1 MPFPS
6 KFRPI
11 SRERTGS
18 ALVLVLIMTLSLAG
32 LAISAIYLSS
42 SAGLLSR
49 YYDKE
54 RDYRYAAEAA
64 LAMGKARLMAKDTGL
79 VLPEDTALKMVN
91 AGTLTDATGATIP
104 NIRVNVYG
112 AFTGDTVGRFGNFVT
127 LLASAYDS
135 GGTRHV
141 RRLDLAAESFS
152 RFAMFTNQFSSGLYY
167 GDGEFIRGRAHSNQR
182 WQSTGTTGPR
192 YFDTVTAVTTV
203 SGTATYDLGFRAGDP
218 VIPYP
223 TVAKLAVLP
232 TYATAGGLNFTP
244 VAVTSGGKTSGTWL
258 NFVPVNV
265 NNDSIAGQPNIQEE
279 EGLFRLFDLTTG
291 QDTTR
296 IRADMSG
303 SPVALTN
310 SVLQNQCGAGYW
322 INGRWQF
329 FPVSTFRAVWV
340 DSLIR
345 QNATTT
351 QGGATKLFASSAA
364 LAPLVAGTQAAV
376 AAILGQTNTGANPRC
391 YPAGDPHLMLAERFT
406 NSAGAYSAV
415 APTAADSV
423 PFGVVVT
430 VPSHAY
436 GGDDTTFTPWARD
449 CALITATQTG
459 RCQAAPADL
468 GHWRPWT
475 GTLIPAPPTAVRQ
488 ANERAYLWPMFKP
501 YNLNAKGVIY
511 SGGRIYMS
519 GVLRGNVTVYAMGQ
533 VVFIDDLKYDIDP
546 SSSAALCRN
555 FLGVIARDS
564 VMLADNAMNRPRTVA
579 AGINYLLSENQDF
592 FLHGVTMSLNGT
604 VGVEN
609 FAGTLA
615 TTTSAGVSAPIK
627 CPKTAPNYAT
637 SGGCVNQ
644 TGGVIEQTISATYT
658 GSANSGLR
666 ENRTVDPCQL
676 TNRKPP
682 FFPSTGRY
690 VDNKYYEIDPVNVD
704 TWAQVKNF
712 YARLRGRSA
721 P

>member
-1 MPFPS
+1 MKLPS
-6 KFRPI
+6 TFRRAT
-11 SRERTGS
+11 RERSGS

-42 SAGLLSR
+42 SANLLSR

-79 VLPEDTALKMVN
+79 RLPEDTALKMMDAVL
-91 AGTLTDATGATIP
+91 LTDATGATVP
-104 NIRVNVYG
+104 RIRVNLYG
-112 AFTGDTVGRFGNFVT
+112 AFTGDTVGRFGNFAT
-127 LLASAYDS
+127 LLATAFDS

-152 RFAMFTNQFSSGLYY
+152 KFAMFTNTWQGGLSY
-167 GDGEFIRGRAHSNQR
+167 GDGEFIRGRAHSNQS
-182 WQSTGTTGPR
+182 WASSGGTGPR

-203 SGTATYDLGFRAGDP
+203 SGTATYDFGFRAGDP

-223 TVAKLAVLP
+223 TVAKLAQLP

-244 VAVTSGGKTSGTWL
+244 VAATSGGNRSGTWM

-265 NNDSIAGQPNIQEE
+265 NNDSLAGQPNIQEE
-279 EGLFRLFDLTTG
+279 EGFFRLFDLTTG

-303 SPVALTN
+303 SPVALTDR
-310 SVLQNQCGAGYW
+310 VLQNQCGAGYW
-322 INGRWQF
+322 ISGRWQF

-345 QNATTT
+345 QSAMTT
-351 QGGATKLFASSAA
+351 QGGATRVFTTSAA
-364 LAPLVAGTQAAV
+364 LAPLTASTQAAV

-406 NSAGAYSAV
+406 NSAGAYSAI
-415 APTAADSV
+415 APVAADSV
-423 PFGVVVT
+423 PFGVIVT
-430 VPSHAY
+430 IPSHAY

-459 RCQAAPADL
+459 RCQNGTLANL
-468 GHWRPWT
+468 GSWRAWT
-475 GTLIPAPPTAVRQ
+475 GTLIPAPPTTVRQ
-488 ANERAYLWPMFKP
+488 ANERGYLWPIFKP

-546 SSSAALCRN
+546 SSSTALCRN

-564 VMLADNAMNRPRTVA
+564 IMVADNAMNRPRTVA

-609 FAGTLA
+609 FNGNLT
-615 TTTSAGVSAPIK
+615 TTTSAGVSVPVK
-627 CPKTAPNYAT
+627 CPKTAPNYNT

-644 TGGVIEQTISATYT
+644 TGGVIEQSISATYGGNNT
-658 GSANSGLR
+658 GLR
-666 ENRTVDPCQL
+666 ENRSVDPCQK